1 MVMEKILISITN
13 VYKNW
18 EDNMKR
24 QVKEAAFEQVFLI
37 KVCVSPEVPLNSFLL
52 NNFPLILE

>member
-37 KVCVSPEVPLNSFLL
+37 KVCVGPEVPLSSFLL